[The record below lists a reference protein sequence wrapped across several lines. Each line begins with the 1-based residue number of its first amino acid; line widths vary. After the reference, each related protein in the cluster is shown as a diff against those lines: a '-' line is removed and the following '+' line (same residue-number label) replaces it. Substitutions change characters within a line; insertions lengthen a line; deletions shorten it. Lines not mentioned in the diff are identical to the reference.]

1 MIGVFQGPMPQSREK
16 KGRADR
22 EGFSAANQG
31 ALQGRLKDLLL
42 AQQTRLDSYLAVLD
56 KQYEAIEHGETEA
69 ILFYVELEEKI
80 VRELFS
86 IQKAVLPL
94 DKLYRAT
101 RAQGI
106 DITTLKAI
114 LETRKEEVGV
124 RLKRNRDL
132 LAKQMTLLRSQIQT
146 LRNVGVRESNTTA
159 RRRGFWRVS
168 SRTPVL
174 SAPGAP
180 SYKRPT
186 KVRAKPTRAEIFR
199 PPRFRKGRFTKA
211 K

>member
-1 MIGVFQGPMPQSREK
+1 MIGVFQGPVPQSREK

-31 ALQGRLKDLLL
+31 ALQRRLKDLLV

-56 KQYEAIEHGETEA
+56 KQYAAIEHGETEV

-80 VRELFS
+80 GRELFS

-101 RAQGI
+101 KVQWI
-106 DITTLKAI
+106 DITALKAI

-146 LRNVGVRESNTTA
+146 LRTSPL
-159 RRRGFWRVS
+159 RRTSVYA
-168 SRTPVL
+168 
-174 SAPGAP
+174 SAGIP
-180 SYKRPT
+180 SCLDIRL
-186 KVRAKPTRAEIFR
+186 
-199 PPRFRKGRFTKA
+199 
-211 K
+211 